1 MLRILKFLGVFLA
14 AFLFIFFIVFGFNM
28 NALFT
33 LMENSEDIQEG
44 QEWVAK
50 TQSLKG
56 LTEYIGQQPE
66 RVSIVSIAI
75 ENPDSS
81 ILYNEHAPRTMGILS
96 NIFTVIEFARQVE
109 AGELDPN
116 EQVAL
121 SEVDYFQLPY
131 MDASNHGTAVDQLE
145 EREKISE
152 QNTVAL
158 ADLVQ
163 VSVEFND
170 LAASDYLFFRFGK
183 EQLDSL
189 MNRLNIEETE
199 SPLPFSGMYATMK
212 PGLYDM
218 EAPQRMDS
226 LSAMDRKTFDSL
238 AIATAGKLAENE
250 TYREEVFTQ
259 FRQDEG
265 LGVPFSMQ
273 RDLLDFF
280 PKTTALEMATL
291 MKNIQQ
297 EELISVEVSRRIKE
311 IMSWPL
317 KSSRLQSDFSS
328 YGAYYDSRLG
338 LVNGIDFGASTYS
351 NEPFAQA
358 VFFDDLQLAFWF
370 HMSSNL
376 IHQDFEQRLIWDPA
390 LREATVNEIRKNQ

>member
-1 MLRILKFLGVFLA
+1 MLRILKFIGAFLA
-14 AFLFIFFIVFGFNM
+14 AFLIIFFIVFGFNM
-28 NALFT
+28 DALFT

-56 LTEYIGQQPE
+56 LTEYIGRQPE
-66 RVSIVSIAI
+66 RVSVASIAI
-75 ENPDSS
+75 DNPDSS
-81 ILYNEHAPRTMGILS
+81 ILYNEHAPRTMGVLS
-96 NIFTVIEFARQVE
+96 NIFTVIEYARQVE
-109 AGELDPN
+109 TGELDPN
-116 EQVAL
+116 EQVPL
-121 SEVDYFQLPY
+121 SEVDHFQLPY
-131 MDASNHGTAVDQLE
+131 MDASNHSTAVDQLE
-145 EREKISE
+145 ERELISD

-170 LAASDYLFFRFGK
+170 LAAADYLFFRFGK
-183 EQLDSL
+183 SQLDSL
-189 MNRLNIEETE
+189 MGRLHIEETE
-199 SPLPFSGMYATMK
+199 SPLPFSGMYALMK
-212 PGLYDM
+212 PDLYNMDVQ
-218 EAPQRMDS
+218 QRMDS
-226 LSAMDRKTFDSL
+226 LSSMSRETFDSL
-238 AIATAGKLAENE
+238 AIAAAEKIAENE
-250 TYREEVFTQ
+250 TYREQVFSE
-259 FRQDEG
+259 FRRDEG
-265 LGVPFSMQ
+265 LGIPFARQ

-280 PKTTALEMATL
+280 PKTTALEMANL
-291 MKNIQQ
+291 MKSIQQ
-297 EELISVEVSRRIKE
+297 EELISAGVSGRIKE

>member
-1 MLRILKFLGVFLA
+1 MLRILKFLGAFLT
-14 AFLFIFFIVFGFNM
+14 AFLFIFLIVFGFNM

-56 LTEYIGQQPE
+56 LTEYIAEQPE
-66 RVSIVSIAI
+66 RVSIASIAI

-81 ILYNEHAPRTMGILS
+81 ILYNERTPRTMGILS
-96 NIFTVIEFARQVE
+96 NIFTVIEFARQAE
-109 AGELDPN
+109 NGELDPN
-116 EQVAL
+116 EQVSL
-121 SEVDYFQLPY
+121 SEVDQYQLPY
-131 MDASNHGTAVDQLE
+131 VDASNHSTAVDMLDD
-145 EREKISE
+145 RGKISE
-152 QNTVAL
+152 RNTVAI

-170 LAASDYLFFRFGK
+170 LAVSDYLFYRFGSAR
-183 EQLDSL
+183 LDSL
-189 MNRLNIEETE
+189 MERLNLEETE
-199 SPLPFSGMYATMK
+199 SPLPFSGLYTLMK
-212 PGLYDM
+212 PALYNM
-218 EAPQRMDS
+218 EAQQRMDS
-226 LSAMDRKTFDSL
+226 LSAMSRTVFDSL
-238 AIATAGKLAENE
+238 AIANGKKIAEDE
-250 TYREEVFTQ
+250 AFKEQVFSQ
-259 FRQDEG
+259 FRRDEG
-265 LGVPFSMQ
+265 LNIPFAMQ

-280 PKTTALEMATL
+280 PKTTAWEMANL
-291 MKNIQQ
+291 MKSIQQ
-297 EELISVEVSRRIKE
+297 EVLISSGVSRRIKE

-317 KSSRLQSDFSS
+317 KSSRLKSDFSS

-351 NEPFAQA
+351 EEPFAQA